1 MRLRA
6 CLSKSN
12 SPFMPPSRPTLTMRP
27 RILAASRF
35 WLATGPETRS
45 TMRSTPLPPVAALAR
60 SGQPGSAVS
69 SVRSQPNSWS
79 RARRSGLVDVP
90 IKRCAHEPAD
100 LHAHEPDAGTR
111 ALHQHGLAALET
123 AGGNDRVVHGLQGE
137 RETPG
142 LLVTHIVSRDAMG
155 PAGIGGD
162 VFGKAAGSGGHD
174 AVAGLDVAH
183 LAADRLDLA

>member
-27 RILAASRF
+27 RILGASRF
-35 WLATGPETRS
+35 GLATGPETRS
-45 TMRSTPLPPVAALAR
+45 T
-60 SGQPGSAVS
+60 
-69 SVRSQPNSWS
+69 
-79 RARRSGLVDVP
+79 
-90 IKRCAHEPAD
+90 RCAHEPAD

-123 AGGNDRVVHGLQGE
+123 AGGNDRVVHGLQGD

-162 VFGKAAGSGGHD
+162 VFGKAAGSGGHG
-174 AVAGLDVAH
+174 AVDGLGAAH
-183 LAADRLDLA
+183 LAAYRLDLA